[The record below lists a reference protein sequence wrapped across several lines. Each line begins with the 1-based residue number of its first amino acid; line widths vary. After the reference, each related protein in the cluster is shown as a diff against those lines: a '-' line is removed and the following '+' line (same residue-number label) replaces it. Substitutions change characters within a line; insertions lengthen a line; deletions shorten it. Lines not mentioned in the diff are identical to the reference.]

1 MGALALLALIGS
13 AKTGE
18 ANAQPESDDQFRLS
32 LEAGAAEKKAAEY
45 GALMRAIA
53 DKIFKP
59 QVTMTRFAKSPTVAI
74 VRQCR
79 AEISN
84 LDRDLAALEAML
96 VLDFST
102 GGAK

>member
-13 AKTGE
+13 AKGGE
-18 ANAQPESDDQFRLS
+18 ANAQPESDDQFRLL
-32 LEAGAAEKKAAEY
+32 LEAREAEKKAAEY
-45 GALMRAIA
+45 GALMSAIA

-59 QVTMTRFAKSPTVAI
+59 QVTMMRFMKSPTAAI

-79 AEISN
+79 AEVSN
-84 LDRDLAALEAML
+84 LDRDLAALEA
-96 VLDFST
+96 VLIRDF